1 MFFIGLFLITVMG
14 SVIEEKITL
23 FEADNKDPD
32 GIDPENLCSSVLFQL
47 FRNFPFPFVIILV
60 MFIAYKQIKNT
71 LDSTDRNT
79 NKQ

>member
-14 SVIEEKITL
+14 SVIEEKLTL

-47 FRNFPFPFVIILV
+47 FRNFPFVIILV
-60 MFIAYKQIKNT
+60 MFIAHKQIKNT

>member
-1 MFFIGLFLITVMG
+1 MFFIGLFLITLMG

-47 FRNFPFPFVIILV
+47 FRNFPFVIILV